1 MLMVIFFFSG
11 GTETAISSNIYER
24 SHGKK
29 RIVPLYSH
37 KRFTYFFRPSEHV
50 HCETKP
56 AAQKSSNKIFG
67 PDLIFFFPTEAKK
80 RWILLIWSKWE
91 GKKIETFFPT
101 PAKKLPMFEL
111 PPFNQWRKECSRL
124 FHEQQTEML
133 NCWKYKYDVSNR
145 LETNDT
151 ILLNS
156 NLRVCVKIRR
166 QFHNTIP

>member
-1 MLMVIFFFSG
+1 M
-11 GTETAISSNIYER
+11 
-24 SHGKK
+24 
-29 RIVPLYSH
+29 
-37 KRFTYFFRPSEHV
+37 

-56 AAQKSSNKIFG
+56 AEQKSSNKIFG

-124 FHEQQTEML
+124 FHEQQAEML

-156 NLRVCVKIRR
+156 NLRVCVKIGNITIR
-166 QFHNTIP
+166 FHRKNLVGIIFTDFPLSLSLFLQKRARLGKKHRTETSVWFLKTMTEMKVK